1 MRADIYRMMNW
12 WLDRGVS
19 GFRMDVIDLI
29 GKDARGITSNGPRLH
44 DYLQEMNGQLC
55 RPQYRHRRR
64 DLECY
69 S

>member
-29 GKDARGITSNGPRLH
+29 GKDAARGITSNGR
-44 DYLQEMNGQLC
+44 GFTIIF
-55 RPQYRHRRR
+55 RK
-64 DLECY
+64 
-69 S
+69 